1 MHLTENM
8 RLNLR
13 GLSDLDRE
21 ELRVFA
27 EWLLRV
33 GNGTEHSIQIAIEP
47 TNKYIQI
54 PQYLLLPNQNRDL
67 DGLISFV

>member
-8 RLNLR
+8 RLNSR

-33 GNGTEHSIQIAIEP
+33 GNGAEKINS
-47 TNKYIQI
+47 
-54 PQYLLLPNQNRDL
+54 D
-67 DGLISFV
+67 